1 MPRPALAAVS
11 VEARPPPTNAATARA
26 AATTRIRNGTRL
38 ANIRNFPLPF
48 CPRALVGTADPLT
61 LLRPYADVTAKV
73 IPKRC
78 QVEDIASSG
87 HNKTAL
93 GAPAQRAA
101 RRYGKVGAVPGPWP
115 LWPRHRHLEWPSPGA
130 RLNPPA
136 DRTWTGNTD
145 PNPTRTSAWL
155 ARVSAVKEKR
165 KTR

>member
-48 CPRALVGTADPLT
+48 CPRALGGTADPLT
-61 LLRPYADVTAKV
+61 LLRPYADVVAKV

-101 RRYGKVGAVPGPWP
+101 RRYGKLRPRTRP
-115 LWPRHRHLEWPSPGA
+115 LAPVAKASSPRSGRHRVAPQSACGSGL
-130 RLNPPA
+130 
-136 DRTWTGNTD
+136 DRQRPTT
-145 PNPTRTSAWL
+145 NPTRTSA
-155 ARVSAVKEKR
+155 
-165 KTR
+165 